1 MMTVGE
7 LRKYLEK
14 RPDGEIVV
22 LSMDEEGNRF
32 MPLEEAVP
40 FVYDMEDDCI
50 HETFDVEDDEQ
61 GWLEGRYEHAVV
73 LWP

>member
-1 MMTVGE
+1 MTVGE
-7 LRKYLEK
+7 LKKYLEK

-22 LSMDEEGNRF
+22 LAMDVRF
-32 MPLEEAVP
+32 SPLEEAIP
-40 FVYDMEDDCI
+40 FVYDHI
-50 HETFDVEDDEQ
+50 HGDINEEFDVADDEQ